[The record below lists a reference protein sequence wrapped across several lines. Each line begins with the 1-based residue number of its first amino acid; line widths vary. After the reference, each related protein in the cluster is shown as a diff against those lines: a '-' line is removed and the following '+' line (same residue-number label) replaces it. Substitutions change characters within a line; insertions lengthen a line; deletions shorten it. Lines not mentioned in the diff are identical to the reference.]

1 LNDDIQAVR
10 VEAED
15 TVIRGPRR
23 LADSEA
29 RTALPSSRSPLR
41 APGALPSLSV
51 VIPVFNEA
59 STIRTLVHRVLASP
73 CASEVILVDDGSTDG
88 SGAIL
93 VELESLARVRVLRHP
108 GNRGKGAAIRTGFG
122 VASCDVVLVQDAD
135 LEYDPADFP
144 KLLRPFVEAQAH
156 VVYGSRFLRGEFARV
171 PLLRHYVGNRVLTF
185 LSNLTTGLSL
195 TDMETCYKAVRRDV
209 LQGLRLRSER
219 FTIEPELT
227 AKLAR
232 VPGVRIFEVPINYRG
247 RVHAE
252 GKKIGWRDGV
262 SALWA
267 IARYAVAD

>member
-1 LNDDIQAVR
+1 VNEHKQAVR
-10 VEAED
+10 VGQGRES
-15 TVIRGPRR
+15 VRSPR
-23 LADSEA
+23 LLGASEVDSATAQQSPPTRAA
-29 RTALPSSRSPLR
+29 RTLPT
-41 APGALPSLSV
+41 LSV
-51 VIPVFNEA
+51 VVPVYNEA
-59 STIRTLVHRVLASP
+59 TTIRTLVHRVLASAH
-73 CASEVILVDDGSTDG
+73 ASEVIVVDDGSSDG
-88 SGAIL
+88 SSAIL
-93 VELESLARVRVLRHP
+93 EELGSLHRVRVLSHAV
-108 GNRGKGAAIRTGFG
+108 NRGKGAAIRTGFA
-122 VASCDVVLVQDAD
+122 VATCDVVLVQDAD

-144 KLLRPFVEAQAH
+144 KLLRPFAEAQAH

-195 TDMETCYKAVRRDV
+195 TDMETCYKAIRRDV
-209 LQGLRLRSER
+209 LQGIRLRSER

-267 IARYAVAD
+267 IARYAVTD

>member
-1 LNDDIQAVR
+1 MNDDIQALR
-10 VEAED
+10 VEAQH
-15 TVIRGPRR
+15 TVTRGPRR
-23 LADSEA
+23 LADSDVPAPSPGA
-29 RTALPSSRSPLR
+29 RPPLR

-156 VVYGSRFLRGEFARV
+156 VVYGSRFLRGEFARG
-171 PLLRHYVGNRVLTF
+171 PLLRHYGGNRVLTF